1 MATSGLLINENNI
14 YGLVNPPP
22 ATTAYNPKSWQDP
35 SSGAVRWDQFYDHFK
50 LIFFLFLTIQK
61 RIVWP
66 SRNSEETELVFPSV
80 FFKDSIRTS
89 ISSIQ
94 PVSHT

>member
-35 SSGAVRWDQFYDHFK
+35 SSGAVRWDQFYDLSKNFYAVTGGAPA
-50 LIFFLFLTIQK
+50 LLNTLDELAAALNDDSSFL
-61 RIVWP
+61 
-66 SRNSEETELVFPSV
+66 SV
-80 FFKDSIRTS
+80 S
-89 ISSIQ
+89 Q
-94 PVSHT
+94 VL

>member
-35 SSGAVRWDQFYDHFK
+35 SSGAVRWDQFYDLSKNFYAFIIIESK
-50 LIFFLFLTIQK
+50 F
-61 RIVWP
+61 
-66 SRNSEETELVFPSV
+66 
-80 FFKDSIRTS
+80 
-89 ISSIQ
+89 
-94 PVSHT
+94 